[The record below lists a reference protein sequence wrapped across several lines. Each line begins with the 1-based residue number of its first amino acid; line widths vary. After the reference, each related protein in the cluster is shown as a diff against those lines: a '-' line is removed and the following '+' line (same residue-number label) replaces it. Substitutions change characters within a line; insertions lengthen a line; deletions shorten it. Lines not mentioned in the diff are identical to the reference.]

1 MSQMTNMTNV
11 NNPIFKFEIIS
22 IEDEIELVTEILYDA
37 IINKSQFSSMLYEKY
52 PRLIDSIDISMN
64 IHQIREN
71 VSIAILESYHDNI
84 EYILQKIAQFEKEW
98 EAVGDDLLNKL
109 TTDMKSGFKIGS
121 VITVKVGNAPLC
133 PRWIEE
139 LSFYVPSYI
148 DNFNLI
154 AIHECC
160 HFLFFYKYELLFG
173 KCKKEEYDYPSNL
186 WLLSEILIDP
196 ILNNDFYI
204 NIVGEEI
211 KSYDYLY
218 DIVIDGTNLVECIR
232 EILRE
237 ESKPEKYILQCMEFI
252 KSKLNH
258 DNY

>member
-1 MSQMTNMTNV
+1 MTKV
-11 NNPIFKFEIIS
+11 SNPIFKFEIVS
-22 IEDEIELVTEILYDA
+22 IKEEVELVTEILYDA
-37 IINKSQFSSMLYEKY
+37 IVNNSQYSSMLYQKY
-52 PRLIDSIDISMN
+52 PKLINSINRNMS

-71 VSIAILESYHDNI
+71 VSTAILESYQDNI
-84 EYILQKIAQFEKEW
+84 KDILQKITQFEKNW
-98 EAVGDDLLNKL
+98 NTVRNNLLNKL
-109 TTDMKSGFKIGS
+109 VVDMDSSFEIGS

-133 PRWIEE
+133 PRWIQE

-148 DNFNLI
+148 NNFNLI

-160 HFLFFYKYELLFG
+160 HFLFYRKYELLFG

-196 ILNNDFYI
+196 ILNNDFYTSI
-204 NIVGEEI
+204 IGEEI
-211 KSYDYLY
+211 KSYNYLY
-218 DIVIDGTNLVECIR
+218 DIVVDDKNLIECTR

-237 ESKPEKYILQCMEFI
+237 NPKPEEYILKCMEFI
-252 KSKLNH
+252 KTNLSH

>member
-1 MSQMTNMTNV
+1 MSQMNKV
-11 NNPIFKFEIIS
+11 SNPIFKFEIAS
-22 IEDEIELVTEILYDA
+22 IEDEVELVTEILYDA
-37 IINKSQFSSMLYEKY
+37 IVNNSQFSSMLYQKY
-52 PRLIDSIDISMN
+52 PKLINFININRD

-71 VSIAILESYHDNI
+71 VSTAISESYQDNI
-84 EYILQKIAQFEKEW
+84 EDILQKIAQFEKSW
-98 EAVGDDLLNKL
+98 ETVGNNLLNKL
-109 TTDMKSGFKIGS
+109 AVDMDSSFEIGS

-148 DNFNLI
+148 NNFNLI

-160 HFLFFYKYELLFG
+160 HFLFYYKYELLFG
-173 KCKKEEYDYPSNL
+173 KCKKEEYDYPSDL

-196 ILNNDFYI
+196 ILNNDFYT
-204 NIVGEEI
+204 NIIGEEI

-218 DIVIDGTNLVECIR
+218 DIMVDDKNLIECVR

-237 ESKPEKYILQCMEFI
+237 ESKPEKYILKCMEFI
-252 KSKLNH
+252 KTNLNH

>member
-1 MSQMTNMTNV
+1 MSQMTKV
-11 NNPIFKFEIIS
+11 SPPIFKFEIIS
-22 IEDEIELVTEILYDA
+22 IDDEVEIVTEILYDA
-37 IINKSQFSSMLYEKY
+37 IVNNSQFSSILYQKY
-52 PRLIDSIDISMN
+52 PKLIDSIDISMD
-64 IHQIREN
+64 IHQVREN
-71 VSIAILESYHDNI
+71 VSIAISESYQDNI
-84 EYILQKIAQFEKEW
+84 ETIIQKIAQFEKNW
-98 EAVGDDLLNKL
+98 ETVKDKLLNKL
-109 TTDMKSGFKIGS
+109 VVDMDSSFRVGS

-148 DNFNLI
+148 NNFNLI
-154 AIHECC
+154 SLHECC

-173 KCKKEEYDYPSNL
+173 KCKKEEYDYPSDL

-196 ILNNDFYI
+196 ILNNDFYT
-204 NIVGEEI
+204 NIIGEEI

-218 DIVIDGTNLVECIR
+218 DIMVDDKNLIEYVR

-237 ESKPEKYILQCMEFI
+237 ELNPEKYILKCMEFI
-252 KSKLNH
+252 KTELNH